1 MPINE
6 SDKETAEKQ
15 NLWKRL
21 GNKVDELKVEHKEG
35 HERRKRRKIKE
46 ADTQIKAGMKFRIK
60 LPEFEVTSRSGTTK
74 AAATA
79 AGGLLGFALASGKTK
94 KRRKIDSIMR
104 MAEKGIV
111 IENGDVNGADLRIP
125 WENIL
130 NVEGVGILEIQLTDG
145 SKIEASGL
153 NITGPSAK
161 YLVQVI
167 KPKCKGISPKEEG
180 W

>member
-1 MPINE
+1 MLIMPIKE
-6 SDKETAEKQ
+6 SDKKQ

-21 GNKVDELKVEHKEG
+21 GNKVEELKSEHKED
-35 HERRKRRKIKE
+35 RKRIKHLKFEE
-46 ADTQIKAGMKFRIK
+46 AEKLIKTGMKFQIK

-94 KRRKIDSIMR
+94 KRRKINTIMR

-111 IENGDVNGADLRIP
+111 IENGDITGADLRIP

-130 NVEGVGILEIQLTDG
+130 HVEGTGILGIQLTDG
-145 SKIEASGL
+145 SKIEATL
-153 NITGPSAK
+153 LKLTGPSEK
-161 YLVQVI
+161 YFAQVI
-167 KPKCKGISPKEEG
+167 NPKCKGVPPEEEG